1 MHTTK
6 QINEKGKSFFI
17 ITLSIYILLVAFGT
31 LNLGSFG
38 SGLRLIGLLPF
49 LGWFLYSRRIKFNN
63 VILLQTLLVM
73 LFGISILYSFNIEK
87 SIDRTVTNVL
97 LLGLMVF
104 FASGNGDL
112 KKNRVLIN
120 SAIWSSRLTVLIVI
134 MFSTYKENR
143 LFIGGAFTEDPNYL
157 TGYFLFGYVFALYEV
172 LYGKFF
178 IKKIFGFIEILIYVF
193 IVVAT
198 GSRTGFITYLFI
210 TAIVFLGNFKFN
222 RKTVLI
228 SISTLVFAII
238 AYIAI
243 TSLVNPEALS
253 RLTFESII
261 SSNGTGRFDLWD
273 NALHIYSE
281 SSVFRKFFGYGSG
294 SIRTVYTSYGF
305 INQVSHN
312 IFIEILLENG
322 IIGLL
327 VYTAL
332 IIKIVIMASQ
342 SSIKELLFIL
352 LGMII
357 ISLGASLYAFKPY
370 WNVILIILYFS
381 SPNKHQN
388 RIGMENLLRG

>member
-1 MHTTK
+1 
-6 QINEKGKSFFI
+6 
-17 ITLSIYILLVAFGT
+17 
-31 LNLGSFG
+31 
-38 SGLRLIGLLPF
+38 
-49 LGWFLYSRRIKFNN
+49 
-63 VILLQTLLVM
+63 
-73 LFGISILYSFNIEK
+73 
-87 SIDRTVTNVL
+87 
-97 LLGLMVF
+97 
-104 FASGNGDL
+104 
-112 KKNRVLIN
+112 
-120 SAIWSSRLTVLIVI
+120 
-134 MFSTYKENR
+134 
-143 LFIGGAFTEDPNYL
+143 
-157 TGYFLFGYVFALYEV
+157 
-172 LYGKFF
+172 
-178 IKKIFGFIEILIYVF
+178 VF

-210 TAIVFLGNFKFN
+210 TAIVFISNFKFN

-228 SISTLVFAII
+228 SLSSLVFSII
-238 AYIAI
+238 AYFTI

-273 NALHIYSE
+273 NALHIYNE
-281 SSVFRKFFGYGSG
+281 SSVFRKFFGYGAG

-327 VYTAL
+327 VYVAL
-332 IIKIVIMASQ
+332 IIKILIMASQ

-352 LGMII
+352 LGMIV

-381 SPNKHQN
+381 SPIKHQN
-388 RIGMENLLRG
+388 RIETKKMLRE